1 MVEYLCKHRISVFV
15 TTGILVILGILAYH
29 KIPTSL
35 LPEIS
40 IPEIV
45 VQVHEDELTAEEM
58 EHQIISTLR
67 HHLNGTNRLRDMHC
81 ISQDGFGE
89 IRLKMEYGTHMDL
102 AYVETNERI
111 DAAMTYLPKGIK
123 RPNVSRI
130 NSSDIPVFTLMVTN
144 KHDTEDQESS
154 HLELSEIVHHI
165 FKSKLEQLPE
175 VSVID
180 ISGAIKKELQITP
193 DSALAEKMGVT
204 IYDIEDAF
212 KNQNINAGTLTI
224 SDKGKWYGVKLNS
237 SIQNKE
243 DALKI
248 PILIGNRHIT
258 LGQIARIKY
267 NAAPIAGEVIYDG
280 KRAVAI
286 AVIKQQN
293 VKMEHFQNAT
303 SKVIAQL
310 KKDFPQYAFHKCN
323 DQANILEKTLKS
335 LRNNLGLGLG
345 LVLLVSFF
353 FFRDLRIPF
362 IVSTSTIIAFIISI
376 GVLFLCK
383 ISLNIVSLVGLILA
397 VGMMIDNALIA
408 TDEITWFHQQG
419 YTSFLSCKKG
429 INQILTPMLSSMLT
443 TIIVFLPL
451 LFSDGISGILFRDQ
465 AWSVSICLI
474 ISFCT
479 SIFFLPVLYHAI
491 TYKKKVKD
499 FGHNLFLGAYSKGI
513 VCVLNH
519 KKTCIAIILMS
530 IPSCVLL
537 FREIKKES
545 LPQTKK
551 DELVGHIIWPQGTNL
566 EENIANTKKL
576 LKNAGTI
583 ANGSYAYIGEQ
594 QFFLQN
600 EKEYTHGCVQWVI
613 NKNNNENIYTKA
625 KNADSIMHD
634 TFSGTYIDWSPPK
647 SIMEK
652 MFPTDKKDI
661 SIQIYKKNDFNKIDK
676 VILKCI
682 QDSIAAAIKSPV
694 ILPKEKDILVI
705 HLKQEIMNF
714 YGVTPNAIKNS
725 FEDITP
731 RKHIATLQN
740 TNDYIPV
747 YVNMER
753 RNNFHQWIQTSRIK
767 GKGENEYPLK
777 KFASIHKSSIQN
789 QFYSDKKGDYI
800 PLTITNP
807 PSLEKV
813 EKTIK
818 KIARQFPE
826 FSFLIKGASIEN
838 VKIFKKLG
846 AIFLISVILI
856 YLILTAQFESFLQP
870 LIILIEI
877 PIDMATGLFALWCTG
892 MSLNVMSAIGLI
904 VACGIVVN
912 DSILKLNAINL
923 LRSNGIETQQA
934 IHEAGKRRLRSIIM
948 TSLTSIFAL
957 FPVLW
962 GTDIGSEFQKPFAV
976 ALIASLTIG
985 TIVSVYIIPLIF
997 TIFYNKK

>member
-1 MVEYLCKHRISVFV
+1 M
-15 TTGILVILGILAYH
+15 
-29 KIPTSL
+29 
-35 LPEIS
+35 
-40 IPEIV
+40 IV
-45 VQVHEDELTAEEM
+45 A
-58 EHQIISTLR
+58 
-67 HHLNGTNRLRDMHC
+67 
-81 ISQDGFGE
+81 
-89 IRLKMEYGTHMDL
+89 
-102 AYVETNERI
+102 
-111 DAAMTYLPKGIK
+111 
-123 RPNVSRI
+123 
-130 NSSDIPVFTLMVTN
+130 
-144 KHDTEDQESS
+144 
-154 HLELSEIVHHI
+154 
-165 FKSKLEQLPE
+165 
-175 VSVID
+175 
-180 ISGAIKKELQITP
+180 
-193 DSALAEKMGVT
+193 
-204 IYDIEDAF
+204 
-212 KNQNINAGTLTI
+212 
-224 SDKGKWYGVKLNS
+224 
-237 SIQNKE
+237 
-243 DALKI
+243 
-248 PILIGNRHIT
+248 
-258 LGQIARIKY
+258 
-267 NAAPIAGEVIYDG
+267 
-280 KRAVAI
+280 
-286 AVIKQQN
+286 
-293 VKMEHFQNAT
+293 
-303 SKVIAQL
+303 
-310 KKDFPQYAFHKCN
+310 DF
-323 DQANILEKTLKS
+323 
-335 LRNNLGLGLG
+335 R
-345 LVLLVSFF
+345 
-353 FFRDLRIPF
+353 
-362 IVSTSTIIAFIISI
+362 
-376 GVLFLCK
+376 
-383 ISLNIVSLVGLILA
+383 
-397 VGMMIDNALIA
+397 
-408 TDEITWFHQQG
+408 
-419 YTSFLSCKKG
+419 
-429 INQILTPMLSSMLT
+429 
-443 TIIVFLPL
+443 
-451 LFSDGISGILFRDQ
+451 
-465 AWSVSICLI
+465 
-474 ISFCT
+474 
-479 SIFFLPVLYHAI
+479 
-491 TYKKKVKD
+491 
-499 FGHNLFLGAYSKGI
+499 
-513 VCVLNH
+513 
-519 KKTCIAIILMS
+519 
-530 IPSCVLL
+530 
-537 FREIKKES
+537 
-545 LPQTKK
+545 
-551 DELVGHIIWPQGTNL
+551 
-566 EENIANTKKL
+566 
-576 LKNAGTI
+576 
-583 ANGSYAYIGEQ
+583 
-594 QFFLQN
+594 
-600 EKEYTHGCVQWVI
+600 
-613 NKNNNENIYTKA
+613 
-625 KNADSIMHD
+625 
-634 TFSGTYIDWSPPK
+634 
-647 SIMEK
+647 
-652 MFPTDKKDI
+652 
-661 SIQIYKKNDFNKIDK
+661 

-934 IHEAGKRRLRSIIM
+934 IHVAGKRRLRSIIM